1 MPKLYL
7 MQLVRR
13 LCLVHRPQW
22 SPQFIA
28 NVQRRCARGF
38 STNCID
44 IPQERKRDTTTQF
57 ENSVKKNKVADYK
70 PLSLNGKEKPRLGDL
85 AANPL
90 WRECV
95 VGWVVSLF
103 YSYFGSTL
111 PGDCLCVS
119 VAWVVSPV
127 PPQLLYCFRCCVAGH
142 FYFLFLVASFYLE
155 ESLVLDMH
163 FFLLPLVAISRHL
176 PFITVF
182 SASTTQGSPF
192 LGDSYAI
199 GVAFKVL
206 MLLIAWIMV
215 ALFVALVACPPPFSV
230 SSIGYWFISGGSSN
244 FFIEFTLS

>member
-103 YSYFGSTL
+103 CSYFGSTL
-111 PGDCLCVS
+111 PGDCGRFVNAELEIQGKQLRKCHIFIHT
-119 VAWVVSPV
+119 PYV
-127 PPQLLYCFRCCVAGH
+127 PDI
-142 FYFLFLVASFYLE
+142 SFYLE